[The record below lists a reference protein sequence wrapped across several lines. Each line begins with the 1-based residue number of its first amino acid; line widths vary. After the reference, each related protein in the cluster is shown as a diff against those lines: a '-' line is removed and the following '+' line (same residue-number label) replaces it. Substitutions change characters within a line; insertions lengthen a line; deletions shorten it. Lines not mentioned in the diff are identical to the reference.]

1 MNSSP
6 TRRSSRN
13 RPRNLEMVMSGRN
26 LFQVRDLDSESLS
39 DDTIVPLVLPKLPS
53 AFNTSINQ
61 QSMISGLIQ
70 SEQNSVDF
78 MEDSSDARKLSTTSS
93 DIESIDEEKA
103 FKDRS
108 TSEKSLKN
116 STFKEYSP
124 SSKNSSPASS
134 RASSWCNAGESLA
147 HKDYSSQSLSS
158 SDESKENFK
167 INTIDEDVSSVTVTI
182 GNNLSSMTISSI
194 APPQPQ
200 LPIVTPKPSAR
211 SIFLKIEDSKFA
223 EMAASND
230 VLIDDETSPT
240 DSLVS
245 SCTDSDELI
254 SKKNKKKI
262 NDSIKEKEEFDEI
275 DEISPELAPTS
286 PMSPG
291 TPTHASN
298 SFSLSDNGR
307 DFLIDDE
314 IADQPNLVFD
324 ESNEMTEPANNT
336 SINIQSLTD
345 TPTLIETGSQ
355 YSHSRQQKPKLPTL
369 SAIINESPKLRSQSK
384 RSTLTRTESL
394 DTLSPCESIASD
406 DLMMDFD
413 SSMDSI
419 DKAIP
424 QSHGSGSGSAL
435 HSMDETQLWSELEA
449 QGVDVMKE
457 WTSLLRH
464 RQTSRESIT

>member
-1 MNSSP
+1 MNASP

-39 DDTIVPLVLPKLPS
+39 DDTIIPLVLPKLPS
-53 AFNTSINQ
+53 AFNSSNQ
-61 QSMISGLIQ
+61 TSMISGLVQLEQ
-70 SEQNSVDF
+70 SSVDF
-78 MEDSSDARKLSTTSS
+78 MDDSSDARKLSTTSS

-108 TSEKSLKN
+108 ASEKGLKN

-167 INTIDEDVSSVTVTI
+167 INTIDEDVSTVTVTI

-194 APPQPQ
+194 ATPQPQ
-200 LPIVTPKPSAR
+200 PPKQSAR

-245 SCTDSDELI
+245 SCTDSDDLI

-262 NDSIKEKEEFDEI
+262 NDSIKEKEEFDEIDEI

-355 YSHSRQQKPKLPTL
+355 YSLSRPKPKLPTL